1 MNTNELTTFLQSG
14 GEAAAKQLVGEYGWL
29 FVGAFVALMAK
40 DLLMNMVSG
49 LVVFIGNEWKND
61 EILYLSGRK
70 ARVIRKG
77 FFSTTFQCEDRGTSL
92 VVPNSQLKHL
102 TVERK
107 LPNGHAE
114 FYLPK
119 GSELMGPMKVEI
131 VNPQPKKK

>member
-1 MNTNELTTFLQSG
+1 
-14 GEAAAKQLVGEYGWL
+14 
-29 FVGAFVALMAK
+29 
-40 DLLMNMVSG
+40 MNMVSG

>member
-1 MNTNELTTFLQSG
+1 MNTNELTNLLNQG
-14 GEAAAKQLVGEYGWL
+14 GEAAAKNLIGEYGWM
-29 FVGAFVALMAK
+29 FAAAFVALMAK

-49 LVVFIGNEWKND
+49 FVVFVGNEWKND

-77 FFSTTFQCEDRGTSL
+77 WFSTVFQCEDRGTSL
-92 VVPNSQLKHL
+92 CVPNSQLKHL

-131 VNPQPKKK
+131 VDTPAKKK